1 MKLGRAEF
9 AAVLGRVQADIERSP
24 AQRGA
29 CAGALWSLRCADP
42 EHIRRDLLLFAAPDQ
57 LGDFLTGLFALA
69 REEAQRDRDLLAAIH
84 AVVLA
89 WNDDSF
95 LTALPSLRLAF
106 MYFTA
111 REKVHLARSLFE
123 QETPALAAAS
133 EPVPLA
139 VSTAEAA
146 EAMAFETMLFGVADQ
161 YGVRLT
167 LGGDTGEA
175 S

>member
-1 MKLGRAEF
+1 M
-9 AAVLGRVQADIERSP
+9 
-24 AQRGA
+24 
-29 CAGALWSLRCADP
+29 
-42 EHIRRDLLLFAAPDQ
+42 FAAPDQ

-69 REEAQRDRDLLAAIH
+69 REEAQRDRDLLTAIH

-106 MYFTA
+106 SCTSP
-111 REKVHLARSLFE
+111 REKECTWHVRSSSK
-123 QETPALAAAS
+123 ETPALAAAS
-133 EPVPLA
+133 SLYRSRSAPRRPPGDG
-139 VSTAEAA
+139 
-146 EAMAFETMLFGVADQ
+146 MFETMLFGVADQ

-167 LGGDTGEA
+167 HGGDTGEA